1 MPTDAHRE
9 PARDTPAADL
19 RREQRET
26 HIEAVV
32 ALGAVVAL
40 QLALAVASL
49 ANGWKLAGLR
59 GWVWL
64 IPAAWEL
71 GILAALVVRL
81 GRGTDAQAGGRR
93 RLVLAGLAVLGA
105 FNALALVALM
115 VSLIALHP
123 TSGGQLLFEAASVWL
138 TNVVAFGLVFW
149 ELDRGGPRRRSL
161 PDPPPADFQ
170 FPQMENPDLATPGW
184 RPRMFDYVY
193 VSFTNATAFSPTD
206 SMPLSRRAKALM
218 LVQSAISIVT
228 ILLVTARAVNV
239 LH

>member
-1 MPTDAHRE
+1 MADDPDELQAAHRE
-9 PARDTPAADL
+9 S
-19 RREQRET
+19 
-26 HIEAVV
+26 HIEAVL
-32 ALGAVVAL
+32 ALGAALAL

-64 IPAAWEL
+64 IPAAWEV
-71 GILAALVVRL
+71 GILAALLVRL
-81 GRGTDAQAGGRR
+81 GRRPDAQAGGRR

-105 FNALALVALM
+105 FNALALAALM
-115 VSLIALHP
+115 VSLVARHA

-138 TNVVAFGLVFW
+138 TNVVAFGLLYW
-149 ELDRGGPRRRSL
+149 ELDRGGPLSRSL
-161 PDPPPADFQ
+161 PSPPRADFQ
-170 FPQMENPDLATPGW
+170 FPQMENPDLAPPGW
-184 RPRMFDYVY
+184 RPQMFDYIY